1 MRVRLLPAA
10 LSIAALMAV
19 VMPTA
24 PASGL
29 SWTDVNSCTINPA
42 APVISGTSVAGK
54 FTLNCT
60 KLSTVAIEVTVGEW
74 DPVVVSGRTSNTFF
88 VPTDTTLALTPT
100 VIYYTPAKAKT
111 TYTITTG
118 YKPCWNSE
126 TDKEEYGTRIR
137 VMTNLSSTTKGW
149 SGYQTTTAPKV
160 NANTFAC

>member
-1 MRVRLLPAA
+1 V
-10 LSIAALMAV
+10 
-19 VMPTA
+19 A
-24 PASGL
+24 P
-29 SWTDVNSCTINPA
+29 V

-54 FTLNCT
+54 FTVYCT
-60 KLSTVAIEVTVGEW
+60 VSSMVAIEVTVGEW